1 MKNKILF
8 TSILLAILAVLSI
21 LGYFWYKDIIK
32 DRERLISNISAL
44 NDSISVYKKVIF
56 GKETII
62 YEKNAL
68 ILSQKEAIRVGLLE
82 REELR
87 KLNIK
92 NLNEINHLKGIIE
105 IIKDSSGIV
114 NVIHDTIEHSSK
126 IVLPF
131 YYPNSDEFH
140 SFSCK
145 IDTNGVFGYK
155 IQVPLNLK
163 VFTHYVKQTPKT
175 TVTTTNPY
183 VKIGNIET
191 IITPVKR
198 HKYNFS
204 VYVGY
209 GIGLKEFK
217 PQPIIGVG
225 IGRTLFSF

>member
-1 MKNKILF
+1 MKVKIPI
-8 TSILLAILAVLSI
+8 SILLLFLAILGIS
-21 LGYFWYKDIIK
+21 GYIWYKDITSWK
-32 DRERLISNISAL
+32 NTLISEISAL
-44 NDSISVYKKVIF
+44 NDSITAYKKVIL
-56 GKETII
+56 GKETLIF
-62 YEKNAL
+62 EKNAI
-68 ILSQKEAIRVGLLE
+68 ILSQDEAIRVGLIE
-82 REELR
+82 RGELR
-87 KLNIK
+87 KLNVK
-92 NLNEINHLKGIIE
+92 NLNEINYLKGIIE

-191 IITPVKR
+191 IITPIKR

>member
-1 MKNKILF
+1 MRVKIPIW
-8 TSILLAILAVLSI
+8 ILLLFLAVLST
-21 LGYFWYKDIIK
+21 LGYFWYKDISEDK
-32 DRERLISNISAL
+32 NLLISDISAL
-44 NDSISVYKKVIF
+44 NDSIATYKKVIL
-56 GKETII
+56 GKETLI

-92 NLNEINHLKGIIE
+92 NLSEINHLKAIIE

-191 IITPVKR
+191 IITPIKR